1 MLSNYFREL
10 LEKHNRVII
19 PDFGAFLVKDTGD
32 IRSLANI
39 SFSPFL
45 RYNDGLVEAFLAEKD
60 GLTKAEATKQ
70 VKDYVDLLKAEL
82 EKGTQVNLLKLGYFY
97 MDSRGTIQFQ
107 LNLNEGSNS
116 PTINKGVETS
126 TIVEKVQEKIEPT
139 PEIKNPEP
147 IISSPIISIKEE
159 TIAAIPAEEKKIT
172 PIEPPK
178 VSKQLPKQVLKTSK
192 TKTSAA
198 PQPNKEEKNVAISNS
213 TTNSMGKS
221 ENKSR
226 TSGKSGKGYWV
237 LITSLIILLIVI
249 IWQYDNIVKV
259 FDNNSKA
266 KTAANST
273 SIVSD
278 SLSTKSINDTKD
290 SISVSEKPSGPVY
303 VKPVIDKPE
312 NKFLVIVGSFTN
324 KENAETQLKKL
335 IDQGY
340 QPIIIVRSNGMH
352 SIVISGHTTKEEAKL
367 SLDSY
372 KNKNGEGWIMS
383 R

>member
-70 VKDYVDLLKAEL
+70 VKDYVDLLKVEL

-107 LNLNEGSNS
+107 LDLNEGSNS
-116 PTINKGVETS
+116 PTINKGIETS
-126 TIVEKVQEKIEPT
+126 TIVEKVQEKTEPT

-147 IISSPIISIKEE
+147 IISSPIIPEKKEPVV
-159 TIAAIPAEEKKIT
+159 IPAPEIKNI

-198 PQPNKEEKNVAISNS
+198 PQPNKEEKNAAISNS

-221 ENKSR
+221 ENKSK

-278 SLSTKSINDTKD
+278 SLSTKGINDTKD

-303 VKPVIDKPE
+303 VKPIIDKPE

-367 SLDSY
+367 SLESY
-372 KNKNGEGWIMS
+372 IKKNGEGWIMS